1 LAGYVDKQKGGKVV
15 VCGSLKMFSDEFIM
29 NEDNS
34 KILNGVMKYLG
45 NNDVQFS
52 DVNRK
57 EENDTVEYN
66 RVPDTAALASKV
78 RSCLQESSDLPKD
91 FTVMFNQDLFKFDIN
106 LVPEA
111 IRLFKQLDVKH
122 EPLTLIPPTFET
134 PMPSLEPAV
143 FPPSLK
149 ELDPPNLE
157 LFDLDDHFANEKIKL
172 AQLTNKCTN
181 VDFYVRQCGDV
192 LGVSKHVADMENPKA
207 ILNYVFMELVK
218 FKNSS
223 FS

>member
-1 LAGYVDKQKGGKVV
+1 
-15 VCGSLKMFSDEFIM
+15 
-29 NEDNS
+29 
-34 KILNGVMKYLG
+34 
-45 NNDVQFS
+45 
-52 DVNRK
+52 
-57 EENDTVEYN
+57 
-66 RVPDTAALASKV
+66 
-78 RSCLQESSDLPKD
+78 LQESEELPKD
-91 FTVMFNQDLFKFDIN
+91 FTLLFNQELFKFDTH

-111 IRLFKQLDVKH
+111 VKLFPEMDVKH

-143 FPPSLK
+143 FPPSLQ

-157 LFDLDDHFANEKIKL
+157 LFDLDENFANEKIKL
-172 AQLTNKCTN
+172 AQLTNKCTDED
-181 VDFYVRQCGDV
+181 VDYYVRQCGDV

-207 ILNYVFMELVK
+207 ILHYIFKELVK